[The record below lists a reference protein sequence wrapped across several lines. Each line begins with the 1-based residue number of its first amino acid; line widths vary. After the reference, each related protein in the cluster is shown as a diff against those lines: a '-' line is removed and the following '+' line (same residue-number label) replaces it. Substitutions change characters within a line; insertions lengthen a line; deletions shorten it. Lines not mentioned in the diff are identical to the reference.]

1 MRYRFTYRLAD
12 VTAQFELALAK
23 GFREMVVTES
33 CLSGLGKRIAF
44 ESEAD
49 ITFRISSIKREE
61 VAEGTECSF

>member
-1 MRYRFTYRLAD
+1 LRSGDAVLD

-33 CLSGLGKRIAF
+33 CLAGLGKRISF
-44 ESEAD
+44 ESEGD
-49 ITFRISSIKREE
+49 VTFRISSVKRDE